1 MKKTIKDILYNAI
14 YQLFLI
20 ILPLLT
26 TPILSRRIGAD
37 GLGVYGYVF
46 SMAQFLMTVIAIGMN
61 PFRIR
66 NVAKVRKNKHEL
78 SLQFWNI
85 YLMQFLIG
93 IIAIILYVGSVF
105 LLKLDYTNLYLI
117 QIIFIAGLTLDIS
130 WFFQGIE
137 EFSKVV
143 IRNTLIK
150 LSSVVLIV
158 LFVWTRQDLWI
169 YVLITSLAN
178 FIGSLVFWINIK
190 NKVESPTLNIPLFK
204 SLWRPG
210 LMILIPQLFMQVY
223 TTLDKTVVGHFVS
236 PTQLSYYD
244 QSQKIARIILAL
256 LTSITIV
263 MLPKLTGALADGNK
277 EGVIHYTK
285 KSFDYTLIISVVLFT
300 IVFLNTK
307 NFVPWFFGVEFKPM
321 IDNMLIVGGII
332 IVSPIGGVF
341 SNQFSIAIEKD
352 KAFAYPLII
361 GAIISVVGNV
371 LIVPHFSSLGGTIVL
386 VLVETLVCFLKIYFV
401 KDELNL
407 RIIFSKN
414 VLIFL
419 LAGAVIN
426 LLTFFV
432 PTLFASAF
440 LDMAFKSIIL
450 IIIFIPIV
458 FLTFPE
464 IRLELTSNFSKIR
477 R

>member
-1 MKKTIKDILYNAI
+1 MKKTIKDILYNAV

-37 GLGVYGYVF
+37 GLGIYGYVF

-66 NVAKVRKNKHEL
+66 NIAKVRKNKQEL

-85 YLMQFLIG
+85 YLMQLLIG
-93 IIAIILYVGSVF
+93 IAAIALYIGSVI

-117 QIIFIAGLTLDIS
+117 QIVFIAGLTLDIS

-150 LSSVVLIV
+150 LSSVILIV

-178 FIGSLVFWINIK
+178 FIGSLVFWISIK
-190 NKVESPTLNIPLFK
+190 NKVESPKLDKTLFK

-223 TTLDKTVVGHFVS
+223 TTLDKTVVGYFVS

-263 MLPKLTGALADGNK
+263 MLPKLTGALADGDN
-277 EGVIHYTK
+277 ESVVRYTK

-300 IVFLNTK
+300 IVFVNTK
-307 NFVPWFFGVEFKPM
+307 NFVPWFFGEEFKPM
-321 IDNMLIVGGII
+321 ISNMLIVGSLI
-332 IVSPIGGVF
+332 IVSPIGGIF

-361 GAIISVVGNV
+361 GAIISVVGNI
-371 LIVPHFSSLGGTIVL
+371 LIVPYFSSLGGTIVL
-386 VLVETLVCFLKIYFV
+386 VVVETIVCFLKIYFV

-407 RIIFSKN
+407 KIIFSKN
-414 VLIFL
+414 VFL
-419 LAGAVIN
+419 FVLLGVVIN
-426 LLTFFV
+426 LLAFFI

-440 LDMAFKSIIL
+440 IDMAFKSIIL
-450 IIIFIPIV
+450 MIIFIPIT
-458 FLTFPE
+458 FFTFPE
-464 IRLELTSNFSKIR
+464 IKLELLSNLGKIR